1 MSTGTYNNIKP
12 FKKDKNFSFV
22 LGTILDESLIMK
34 LVSKCDQVFHLAAVV
49 GVKHVMENPIDT
61 IRTNIIGTENILHYC
76 AKYNRKVLIASTSEV
91 YGKAMK
97 IKKGNDG
104 LKETDDSLF
113 GATHIRRWSY
123 ATSKALDEF
132 LSLAYYQEKNLPVV
146 IVRLFNTVG
155 PRQLGEYGMVI
166 PIFVRKALLGD
177 KLPVFGDGNQRRS
190 FTYVGDVVNGIIKLM
205 DKKDAEGQVINI
217 GNSDE
222 ITINDLAQLVI
233 NKTNSDSN
241 IEYISYEKAYGSG
254 FEDMSRRKLDIS
266 KIKSLIGFKPTM
278 GIEEI
283 IEEIVAYM
291 KSI

>member
-1 MSTGTYNNIKP
+1 M
-12 FKKDKNFSFV
+12 
-22 LGTILDESLIMK
+22 
-34 LVSKCDQVFHLAAVV
+34 
-49 GVKHVMENPIDT
+49 
-61 IRTNIIGTENILHYC
+61 
-76 AKYNRKVLIASTSEV
+76 
-91 YGKAMK
+91 
-97 IKKGNDG
+97 KKG
-104 LKETDDSLF
+104 
-113 GATHIRRWSY
+113 
-123 ATSKALDEF
+123 
-132 LSLAYYQEKNLPVV
+132 LPLT
-146 IVRLFNTVG
+146 INGSGQQKR
-155 PRQLGEYGMVI
+155 
-166 PIFVRKALLGD
+166 D
-177 KLPVFGDGNQRRS
+177 

-205 DKKDAEGQVINI
+205 DNKDAEGQVINI

-254 FEDMSRRKLDIS
+254 FEDMSRRKPDIS